1 LICGIDTLAVIFS
14 TFFTVYVTR
23 QTGKSYPKIHSSTIK
38 TINEGFL
45 IRIGHIQLPHA
56 RCSGIMYDMFSGWFD
71 DCTTR
76 FYMGCVVTAIDY
88 LHSNGEA
95 NP

>member
-1 LICGIDTLAVIFS
+1 
-14 TFFTVYVTR
+14 
-23 QTGKSYPKIHSSTIK
+23 
-38 TINEGFL
+38 
-45 IRIGHIQLPHA
+45 
-56 RCSGIMYDMFSGWFD
+56 MYEMFSGWFD

-95 NP
+95 NPWSILLLNSNTDTLFPNELWKLKNI